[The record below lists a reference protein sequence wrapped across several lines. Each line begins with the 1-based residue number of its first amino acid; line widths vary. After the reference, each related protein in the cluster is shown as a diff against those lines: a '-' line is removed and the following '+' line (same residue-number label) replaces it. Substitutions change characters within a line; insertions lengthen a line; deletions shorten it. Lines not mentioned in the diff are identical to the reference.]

1 MGVENYR
8 GVLEKGVGTW
18 RDKKSFFPLYKV
30 GARPPLPH
38 SQQAQGELNES
49 MQYCSSKEQV
59 KVG

>member
-49 MQYCSSKEQV
+49 MQ
-59 KVG
+59 